1 MFELLAFN
9 LSQMLVDKGYSGKG
23 YSGKG
28 YSGKGYSSGQGGINK
43 NKFNSG
49 DSGKNGKRQVKTEIT
64 REALW
69 SVGKRTPVLLQML
82 RYQFPGGSRSRYF
95 NLSL

>member
-1 MFELLAFN
+1 MFELLVCN
-9 LSQMLVDKGYSGKG
+9 LSQMLVDKG

-43 NKFNSG
+43 NKFISG

-69 SVGKRTPVLLQML
+69 SVGRRTPVL
-82 RYQFPGGSRSRYF
+82 
-95 NLSL
+95 

>member
-1 MFELLAFN
+1 MFELLVCN
-9 LSQMLVDKGYSGKG
+9 LSQMLVD
-23 YSGKG
+23 KG

-69 SVGKRTPVLLQML
+69 SVGRRTPVLLQML
-82 RYQFPGGSRSRYF
+82 R
-95 NLSL
+95 